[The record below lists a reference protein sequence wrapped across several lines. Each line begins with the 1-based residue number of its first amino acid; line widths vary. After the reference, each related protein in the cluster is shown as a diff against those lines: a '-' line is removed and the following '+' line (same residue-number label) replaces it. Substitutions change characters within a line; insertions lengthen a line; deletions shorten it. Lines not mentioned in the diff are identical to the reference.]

1 MTNRV
6 YGRLPVGLLGFML
19 GLSLSMPG
27 WADEQAGAELAQ
39 QVYDRPEGNDAVT
52 RGRMVLGGEGRRER
66 VRESYEYRLEGEED
80 ESWNLIRFTS
90 PSNIA
95 DTGLLVHNRPEG
107 ASDQWLFLPAAQRVR
122 RISSENRGGSFVQSE
137 LWFEDLED
145 REPHKDSHRLLG
157 EDSYEGTEVKLL
169 ESVPVD
175 AGNSVYSKRLS
186 WVHPDTHIPLRI
198 DFYQDGD
205 EPVKRL
211 TVERIERIQ
220 GYWTVMSSTMT
231 DLRQGRT
238 TRLEVE
244 EVVYDQGLPRDL
256 FTSRALSDP
265 SRETDYRP

>member
-1 MTNRV
+1 
-6 YGRLPVGLLGFML
+6 
-19 GLSLSMPG
+19 
-27 WADEQAGAELAQ
+27 
-39 QVYDRPEGNDAVT
+39 
-52 RGRMVLGGEGRRER
+52 
-66 VRESYEYRLEGEED
+66 
-80 ESWNLIRFTS
+80 
-90 PSNIA
+90 
-95 DTGLLVHNRPEG
+95 VHNRPEG